1 MVPALFRLTV
11 KHTKFYGLTGGI
23 GAGKSTV
30 AKIFAELGVPVLD
43 LDKVGHQ
50 LLETDKQLQQQLRQT
65 FGEAILQSDGSIG
78 RQALAQQAFAC
89 ATNTNKLNKL
99 LHPRIQHSEKQWR
112 NQQTAALAIIEASV
126 LIESAGVQRMD
137 GLIVVLAAM
146 DKRRQRVLKRGKQ
159 DKAAFERIVQQQCTD
174 AERISAAN
182 FTLYNDADI
191 QTLQRKV
198 QQLYH
203 TLAEHHP

>member
-1 MVPALFRLTV
+1 M

-30 AKIFAELGVPVLD
+30 ADMFSTLEVPVLD

-50 LLETDKQLQQQLRQT
+50 LLKTDEQLQQQLRQT
-65 FGEAILQSDGSIG
+65 FGKVIMHPDGRIH
-78 RQALAQQAFAC
+78 RQALAQQAFANS
-89 ATNTNKLNKL
+89 ANTTKLNEL
-99 LHPRIQHSEKQWR
+99 LHPRIQSVEQQWR
-112 NQQTAALAIIEASV
+112 NQQTVPFAMIEASV
-126 LIESAGVQRMD
+126 LIESGDVQRMA
-137 GLIVVLAAM
+137 GLIVVLAAI

-159 DKAAFERIVQQQCTD
+159 DKTAFERIVQRQCTD

-191 QTLQRKV
+191 QTLQNEV
-198 QQLYH
+198 LQLYH
-203 TLAEHHP
+203 TLAKYHT

>member
-1 MVPALFRLTV
+1 M

-30 AKIFAELGVPVLD
+30 AHMFSDLAVPVLD

-65 FGEAILQSDGSIG
+65 FGEVIMQPDGGIH
-78 RQALAQQAFAC
+78 RQVLAQQAFAC

-99 LHPRIQHSEKQWR
+99 LHPRIQHFEKQWR
-112 NQQTAALAIIEASV
+112 NQQTAPLAMIEASV
-126 LIESAGVQRMD
+126 LIESDGVQRMD

-146 DKRRQRVLKRGKQ
+146 DTRRQRVLKRGKQ
-159 DKAAFERIVQQQCTD
+159 DSVTFESVIQRQCTD
-174 AERISAAN
+174 KERIKAADFILHN
-182 FTLYNDADI
+182 NDDK
-191 QTLQRKV
+191 QTLQTAV
-198 QQLYH
+198 EQLYAQLKYNLRH
-203 TLAEHHP
+203 KAGQ